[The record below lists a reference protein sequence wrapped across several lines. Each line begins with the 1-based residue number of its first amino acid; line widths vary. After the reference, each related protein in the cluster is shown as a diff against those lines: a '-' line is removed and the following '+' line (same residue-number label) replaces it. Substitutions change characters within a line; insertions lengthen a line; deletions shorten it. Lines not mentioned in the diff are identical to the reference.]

1 MSSKS
6 QGSVSVL
13 SGRHSAY
20 TPIPLFGCL
29 QISIVS
35 SSLHIVVDVVVDV
48 EAIVNIVSNVKEKL
62 QHVSIVQLGCG
73 VKQTDV
79 VVVTVSSNLKK
90 LLVFFGNLRESWYP
104 SL

>member
-90 LLVFFGNLRESWYP
+90 KQI
-104 SL
+104 

>member
-13 SGRHSAY
+13 SGRHSAN

-35 SSLHIVVDVVVDV
+35 SSLHIVVDV
-48 EAIVNIVSNVKEKL
+48 EAIVNIVSNIKEKL

-90 LLVFFGNLRESWYP
+90 QI
-104 SL
+104 